1 MQFYKIDILNL
12 VIDGQV
18 RSDCAD
24 ITFFNQGTS
33 NVILNSAVT
42 ITPGNSLSLTA
53 NNAEIDRTLYNYR
66 FDTTPGIINKLV
78 VFRKV
83 YI

>member
-24 ITFFNQGTS
+24 ITFFNQGTTD
-33 NVILNSAVT
+33 VILNSAIT

-53 NNAEIDRTLYNYR
+53 NNAEIDRTIYQFR
-66 FDTTPGIINKLV
+66 FSNLPGINKFV
-78 VFRKV
+78 VFRKI

>member
-24 ITFFNQGTS
+24 ITFFNQGTTD
-33 NVILNSAVT
+33 VILNSAVS

-66 FDTTPGIINKLV
+66 FSNLPGINKLV